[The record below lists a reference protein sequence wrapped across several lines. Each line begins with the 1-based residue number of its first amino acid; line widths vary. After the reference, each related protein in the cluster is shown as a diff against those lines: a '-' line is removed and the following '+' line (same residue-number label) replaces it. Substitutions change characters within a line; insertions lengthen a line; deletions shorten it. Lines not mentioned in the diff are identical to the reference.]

1 MGYSQSDFAEFGCSR
16 ETQDAEDNKIAGFFN
31 RWKGGL
37 FQMSEATQEK
47 IAKIKRLLDSIENEL
62 VVCRQIL
69 QGEKS

>member
-1 MGYSQSDFAEFGCSR
+1 
-16 ETQDAEDNKIAGFFN
+16 
-31 RWKGGL
+31 
-37 FQMSEATQEK
+37 MSEATQEK